1 MAILA
6 GGHHD
11 LPRYKVYRESTMS
24 CRKAADTI
32 DMWFRMKTH
41 MVPWNCVLAG
51 GQEPQGKGQFWW
63 APPSAMQPFVKNSLN
78 ACLKCGLIFDH
89 LYSQNADKNKNEDR
103 QLAIENNSEIKCIEQ
118 LE

>member
-1 MAILA
+1 
-6 GGHHD
+6 
-11 LPRYKVYRESTMS
+11 MS

-78 ACLKCGLIFDH
+78 ACFFRIHYMDSPDCLLLLLSISVFTF
-89 LYSQNADKNKNEDR
+89 
-103 QLAIENNSEIKCIEQ
+103 
-118 LE
+118 